1 MCDHCSGTGTECNED
16 KHAEIPVPVPVR
28 YMRTRKKTQ
37 TPVRKNCVDSYAPS
51 ITVQSALWKRTLPRA
66 PEFAKHG
73 PGALFQ
79 QHPLRCFPPS
89 LGLPLWS
96 VTLPSLAEAG
106 RYQLLRKNQSRDF
119 PQPMDVREHTQHGSG
134 SCKNMIP
141 SSLFSSPLH
150 LPPFP
155 SFSNMHWKSPVI
167 ASVATGLPF
176 LPNRF
181 SCSTVQTMPHPQSN
195 PPAILFGMEL

>member
-1 MCDHCSGTGTECNED
+1 MCTDTISSTNLNVKDPPSDIRGSLKCQKETQQSYAMCDHCSGTGTECNED

-51 ITVQSALWKRTLPRA
+51 ITVQSALWKRTLSRA

-96 VTLPSLAEAG
+96 VALPSLAEAG
-106 RYQLLRKNQSRDF
+106 RHELLRKNQ
-119 PQPMDVREHTQHGSG
+119 
-134 SCKNMIP
+134 
-141 SSLFSSPLH
+141 
-150 LPPFP
+150 
-155 SFSNMHWKSPVI
+155 
-167 ASVATGLPF
+167 
-176 LPNRF
+176 
-181 SCSTVQTMPHPQSN
+181 
-195 PPAILFGMEL
+195 